1 MSITNETTSFAGAQ
15 TEPQPMPLTA
25 AFPPDFLWGAATS
38 AYQVEGAVQ
47 EDGRSPSIWDRFA
60 SRPGAVFQGETGAIA
75 TDHYHRMEA
84 DVALMASL
92 HLGAYRF
99 SISWPRVLPQG
110 TGAVNGRGLDF
121 YERLV
126 DTLLAHGITPLATLY
141 HWDLPQ
147 ALEDR
152 GGWLARDTAQAFADY
167 AEVVTRRL
175 GDRVTWWLTH
185 NEPWCSSYLSYALG
199 MHAPGLHD
207 KQLAVNVGHHILLSH
222 GLAVPRM
229 RAQLPEKAQVGIAL
243 DFYPVYA
250 VDERPETLQAVKRAD
265 TFRNRWF
272 LDPVFRGCYPEN
284 LFSDLGVQ
292 PPPASEGDLAIIA
305 APLDFLGVNYY
316 SRMLVRE
323 HHANASVPQQS
334 LHPES
339 YEAIEQISG
348 SAYTQMGWEI
358 FPSGLANILT
368 RIHHEYGVQALVVTE
383 NGAAFEDHWD
393 GHDRVHDQQRIDY
406 LRMHIQTLA
415 EVRQQGVPVQ
425 GYCVWSLLDNFEWA
439 QGYCKRFG
447 LVYVDYPSQRRIV
460 KDSGHWYANFIRR
473 QRELHGA

>member
-1 MSITNETTSFAGAQ
+1 MSITNETTSFAG
-15 TEPQPMPLTA
+15 PQPEPAPMVA

-60 SRPGAVFQGETGAIA
+60 SSPGAVYQGETGAIA
-75 TDHYHRMEA
+75 ADHYHRMEE

-92 HLGAYRF
+92 NLGAYRF
-99 SISWPRVLPQG
+99 SLSWPRILPQG
-110 TGAVNGRGLDF
+110 TGAVNERGLDF

-141 HWDLPQ
+141 HWDLPL

-167 AEVVTRRL
+167 AEVVTCRL

-199 MHAPGLHD
+199 MHAPGLRD
-207 KQLAVNVGHHILLSH
+207 KQMAVNVGHHILLSH

-229 RAQLPEKAQVGIAL
+229 RAHLPRQAQVGIAL

-250 VDERPETLQAVKRAD
+250 ADERPETIQAARRAD
-265 TFRNRWF
+265 AFRNRWF
-272 LDPVFRGCYPEN
+272 LDPIFRGSYPEN

-292 PPPASEGDLAIIA
+292 PPPVREGDLAIIS

-316 SRMLVRE
+316 SRMLVRD
-323 HHANASVPQQS
+323 HAAGESTAEQS

-339 YEAIEQISG
+339 YEAIEHISG
-348 SAYTQMGWEI
+348 SDYTEMGWEI
-358 FPSGLANILT
+358 FPAGLANILT
-368 RIHHEYGVQALVVTE
+368 RIHREYGVGALVVTE

-393 GHDRVHDQQRIDY
+393 GNEHINDQQRIDY
-406 LRMHIQTLA
+406 LRKHIQTLA

-439 QGYCKRFG
+439 QGYRKRFG

-460 KDSGHWYANFIRR
+460 KDSGHWYASFIRR
-473 QRELHGA
+473 QRELHRA